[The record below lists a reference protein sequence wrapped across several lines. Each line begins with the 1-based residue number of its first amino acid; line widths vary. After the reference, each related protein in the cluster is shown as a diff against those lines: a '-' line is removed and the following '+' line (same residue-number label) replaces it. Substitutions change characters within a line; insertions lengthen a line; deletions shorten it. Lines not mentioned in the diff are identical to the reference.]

1 MTASIATSAG
11 EAAGLAAGLEPYW
24 MPFTPN
30 RAFKKSP
37 RLIDG
42 AEGCWY
48 RTADGRSVLDA
59 IGGLWC
65 VNAGHAA
72 SRVVEA
78 IRRQAGELDYASSF
92 KVGHS
97 QAFELADRLASWLP
111 DPLRHVFYCN
121 SGSEAVETA
130 LKIAYAYQRA
140 RGEGQRFRLVGRE
153 RAYHGMGF
161 GGLSVGGITK
171 NRSVFGPLLP
181 GVDHLRQTHEPEH
194 QAFSRGQPAWGG
206 HLADELEQIFKLHD
220 PATFAAVIV
229 EPVSGAGG
237 VLIPPKGYLQRL
249 REICDRY
256 GVLLIFDEVITGF
269 GRLGGA
275 AFAAERLGVTPDLM
289 CLAKGITNGA
299 VPMGAVAAAD
309 HVYDA
314 FMQRS
319 DAEIELPHGYT
330 ASGHPLACAAAL
342 ASLDTYEHDGVF
354 VHASQVQHAFGD
366 ALHRFDHA
374 PGVADVRELGLVGA
388 IEFTPWPGK
397 PGRRAAAIAEACWH
411 KGVLIRAIGEAVVMS
426 PPLII
431 TESEIQQV
439 VDAIGE
445 SLNEIQE
452 P

>member
-1 MTASIATSAG
+1 MTASLSTSPEHAVNPSRG
-11 EAAGLAAGLEPYW
+11 VEPYW

-30 RAFKKSP
+30 RAFKRSP
-37 RLIDG
+37 RLITG

-48 RTADGRSVLDA
+48 RTDDGRDVLDA

-72 SRVVEA
+72 PRVVEA
-78 IRRQAGELDYASSF
+78 IRKQAGELDYASSF
-92 KVGHS
+92 KIGHPL
-97 QAFELADRLASWLP
+97 AFELAERLAAWLP
-111 DPLRHVFYCN
+111 DPLHRVFYAN

-130 LKIAYAYQRA
+130 LKIAYAYQRT

-171 NRSVFGPLLP
+171 NRAVFGPLLP
-181 GVDHLRQTHEPEH
+181 GVDHLRQTHDLDH
-194 QAFSRGQPAWGG
+194 QAFSRGQPDWGG
-206 HLADELEQIFKLHD
+206 HLADELERIFQLHD

-237 VLIPPKGYLQRL
+237 VLIPPKGYLQRV
-249 REICDRY
+249 RELCDRH

-314 FMQRS
+314 FMRGG
-319 DAEIELPHGYT
+319 DADIELPHGYT

-342 ASLDTYEHDGVF
+342 ASMDTYEHDGVF
-354 VHASQVQHAFGD
+354 HHAGQVQRAFGE

-388 IEFTPWPGK
+388 IEFEPWPEL

-411 KGVLIRAIGEAVVMS
+411 RGVLIRAIGEAVVMS

-431 TESEIQQV
+431 TASEIDRM

-445 SLNEIQE
+445 ALEEVRQ